1 MSICS
6 AEDWVDVTS
15 EEPDDLAAAKL
26 AFATLHEKYVAW
38 KLVNSHRPFD
48 KNVVS
53 ILGLTSSGK
62 SSFVNHF
69 FGVHVKRVAQCEID
83 THFTLV
89 ETVPEAEFS
98 RLVSGYQRQSQA
110 TIDSAPAVSLA
121 TASDPRRNVAYVIL
135 DVAATLARYEQFES
149 FSAVFRK
156 HHLIESVLINEAYL
170 PATSP
175 QEGGKSGEGAI
186 DIRKRTILIDSP
198 GFTAETDVSRLEGN
212 LKVLQFVYQLSQ
224 LTLFFVPADAL
235 SLVAGQIHLLELSL
249 IYSFHGAETVERVLD
264 HTKKH
269 LGPSSLFSVTNLYS
283 IITQQLGLGWGSS
296 AEGQSAAVAASSY
309 VGSSHWEK
317 VRFVLTKMDRVQ
329 EPDKRP
335 GAGQEAAFYEL
346 GIMLA
351 SNLKSMRAPV
361 FGQCLAIALPGH
373 QPACGLSSTRDLDLI
388 LSEISALNLYSSY
401 VERLEASIQSM
412 CDELRQALARG
423 IWGYLGHSDSAL
435 VERLYRE
442 SKARSVARLNGNLEG
457 APAAFGMEN
466 STPSTVSTLLSYT
479 SGYLR

>member
-156 HHLIESVLINEAYL
+156 HHLIEAVLINEAYL
-170 PATSP
+170 PPLPA
-175 QEGGKSGEGAI
+175 EAHSGM

-198 GFTAETDVSRLEGN
+198 GFTAETDVTRLEGN
-212 LKVLQFVYQLSQ
+212 LRVLQFVYQLSQ
-224 LTLFFVPADAL
+224 LTLFFVPADSL

-269 LGPSSLFSVTNLYS
+269 LGSSSLFSITNIYS

-309 VGSSHWEK
+309 V
-317 VRFVLTKMDRVQ
+317 
-329 EPDKRP
+329 
-335 GAGQEAAFYEL
+335 
-346 GIMLA
+346 
-351 SNLKSMRAPV
+351 
-361 FGQCLAIALPGH
+361 
-373 QPACGLSSTRDLDLI
+373 
-388 LSEISALNLYSSY
+388 
-401 VERLEASIQSM
+401 
-412 CDELRQALARG
+412 
-423 IWGYLGHSDSAL
+423 
-435 VERLYRE
+435 
-442 SKARSVARLNGNLEG
+442 
-457 APAAFGMEN
+457 
-466 STPSTVSTLLSYT
+466 
-479 SGYLR
+479 